1 MQGCSHNCPG
11 CQNPTT
17 HDFNSGESV
26 DVEDVKYALSKLQGE
41 ASLEIAKYAHSIGLD
56 VWCYTGFTYEEIVSN
71 EAMRKIL
78 DEVDVLVDGKFIAE
92 EFSLDL
98 KFKGSKNQ
106 RIIDVK
112 KSLEENNESN
122 STIEKYPTSDVSLEA
137 IDEKM
142 MTIDDFL
149 DDIEN

>member
-26 DVEDVKYALSKLQGE
+26 DVEDVKYALSKLQGQDG
-41 ASLEIAKYAHSIGLD
+41 I
-56 VWCYTGFTYEEIVSN
+56 TN

-112 KSLEENNESN
+112 KSLEERKVCLV
-122 STIEKYPTSDVSLEA
+122 EKYADKKDYQQLYQ
-137 IDEKM
+137 K
-142 MTIDDFL
+142 
-149 DDIEN
+149 ENYMFI